1 MLKNAKNATP
11 GCVVRV
17 SSVRQDK
24 KASITK
30 AKAIL
35 FSLACFHIKKK
46 YNKKLSEAKIP
57 AAIQYD
63 KN

>member
-1 MLKNAKNATP
+1 MLKNAKNDTP

-24 KASITK
+24 KAKITK
-30 AKAIL
+30 ASAKVFL
-35 FSLACFHIKKK
+35 RACFHIKKK
-46 YNKKLSEAKIP
+46 YNKKLSEAKTP